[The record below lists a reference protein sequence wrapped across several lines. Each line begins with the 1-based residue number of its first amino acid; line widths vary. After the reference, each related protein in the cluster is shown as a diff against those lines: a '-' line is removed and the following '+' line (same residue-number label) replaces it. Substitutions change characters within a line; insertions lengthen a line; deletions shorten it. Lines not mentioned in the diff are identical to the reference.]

1 MLKLNQC
8 KWCDYSSIVTS
19 NSKPLQTQH
28 LLTYSGE
35 KSHHVWQKPYEC
47 PQCSYSSAQS
57 STLKGHMN
65 KHSAWIYFLW
75 CYRAPCCCGPHWGCR
90 PSTPFHMIQI
100 WCSVLEEITAYAFD
114 FDSSYIML
122 WKFVPTDNNHD
133 ICFLLAFV
141 TFEIISTHGSFF
153 VSIILKAKYF
163 HLCNPTY

>member
-1 MLKLNQC
+1 
-8 KWCDYSSIVTS
+8 
-19 NSKPLQTQH
+19 
-28 LLTYSGE
+28 
-35 KSHHVWQKPYEC
+35 
-47 PQCSYSSAQS
+47 
-57 STLKGHMN
+57 
-65 KHSAWIYFLW
+65 
-75 CYRAPCCCGPHWGCR
+75 
-90 PSTPFHMIQI
+90 MIQI

-163 HLCNPTY
+163 HLCNPTYQRGW